1 MNSIRKIISEEC
13 DYPICAESIEE
24 LKAILENVA
33 HKIVIGAMAE
43 FDELNE
49 YRRKHGLRE
58 LKRLNSYAIKK
69 GAEKVLNGV
78 FSLACN
84 NDPDLPASKLSQR
97 IENFILR
104 QRLSLPGFPSK

>member
-1 MNSIRKIISEEC
+1 MNSIRKIIFEEC

-33 HKIVIGAMAE
+33 HKIVIEAMAE
-43 FDELNE
+43 FDELNG

-78 FSLACN
+78 LDVDMGLQSRMAISPGGKKCN
-84 NDPDLPASKLSQR
+84 HVPPKFAVEIQ
-97 IENFILR
+97 
-104 QRLSLPGFPSK
+104 